1 MPPTTDLPLSTLVRM
16 TRPGFLAI
24 TVVGCLLGLA
34 SADACGHPPHVWT
47 ALATLVLA
55 CLAHAAGNVLNDVHD
70 AISGADEANTS
81 GIFPFTGGTRLI
93 QQGRVSVQQTRDLA
107 RALLLVLVPAG
118 VLLALKSSPAV
129 LWMGA
134 VGLLLGWAYSAPPFK
149 LMSRGLGELAV
160 AVAWSLVV
168 VGADAVQR
176 GSVFIVPVLIS
187 LSYGLL
193 IANILLINGVPDAA
207 ADASVGKATLAVR
220 AGPRGAAL
228 GYAVLAL
235 FAHGWLAW
243 GVWHF
248 LQPERAL
255 WGLLSAPLSGAA
267 ALLLWQRAA
276 TPERLRP
283 ALVLTILAACVHG
296 LAMAAGLLS
305 MRWI

>member
-34 SADACGHPPHVWT
+34 SADACGHPPHVWM